1 MEPFSKST
9 NSTKKKKKSKSM
21 SSKPTNIKSS
31 KINVEKKSNST
42 NHKKKI
48 KKKSRRTTTVDS
60 SDDDDD
66 ALQYAS
72 CEVSNR
78 NNPTPNPSGP
88 IQDLPDPNDMLAALG
103 RGIKPLKLEAKRLFD
118 EMEEIKKGHD
128 QAAKDILD
136 VKRRTQLEK
145 LKGNELIKVDH
156 LLRLGFD
163 ETVMKEHLVATNKKL
178 REEIKKKQKDV
189 NNLGSNVQKMITMN
203 KESEKAVSAAHGA
216 YGPLVVK
223 QQTLQAK
230 VEQAE
235 VELYAIQTKVDH
247 RRNMKSVE
255 IASKD
260 KFKITMKE
268 IVRKLQIR
276 CRDQELLHDVLRKA
290 GKSLETDLSLSPVER
305 VAPKEEKVE
314 KFSTKSSEFVPN
326 GSVDSSEGSDS
337 DASTE
342 IEEENDSESISVSSS
357 SVSTVSSVDV
367 SSVES

>member
-1 MEPFSKST
+1 MDRFSKST
-9 NSTKKKKKSKSM
+9 NSTKKKKKSKPM

-42 NHKKKI
+42 NQKKKI

-72 CEVSNR
+72 CDVSNR
-78 NNPTPNPSGP
+78 NKPTPNPSGP

-163 ETVMKEHLVATNKKL
+163 ETVMTEHLVATNKKL

-268 IVRKLQIR
+268 IVRKLKIR

-314 KFSTKSSEFVPN
+314 KFSTKSS